1 MRVPEVT
8 DQPADQ
14 IDISVGSN
22 APFMVTVTGSL
33 LTYLWQKDEAD
44 ISPDSTKYS
53 GINTNHL
60 IVMNVD
66 ESDNGEYRCMVTN
79 DAGTTTSN
87 EATLQVC
94 KCLLYSHGLNF
105 HPNHAI
111 IVYSSSHYRCYDC

>member
-8 DQPADQ
+8 DQPVDQ

-22 APFMVTVTGSL
+22 VPFMVTVTGSL
-33 LTYLWQKDEAD
+33 LTYQWQRGRTS
-44 ISPDSTKYS
+44 ILPDSTKYS

-60 IVMNVD
+60 IIMDVD
-66 ESDNGEYRCMVTN
+66 ESDNGEYRCMVMN
-79 DAGTTTSN
+79 AAGTTTSN

-94 KCLLYSHGLNF
+94 KCLFYSHGLTF

-111 IVYSSSHYRCYDC
+111 LVYSRSHYRCYDC